1 MLDLNEIQDQIK
13 KRYICGHNI
22 IATSPCS
29 GGVLV
34 VSVLLH
40 VIEGRPINL
49 CAEIETNFLSSKK
62 LYSII
67 CHKNPPT
74 HSKHTH
80 LNEVIKNGRCDTCSV
95 LLLLIIFRHV
105 KLVKAKNVLKILRK
119 IEKTCFRDVL
129 YNYVM
134 GHSRNNL
141 YPSIEETENI
151 PLPLSG
157 HPTEVRRTFPF
168 PGHLSVKLLPST

>member
-1 MLDLNEIQDQIK
+1 MNEYAVLRSQSWISMKFVIGSKSDTFVLYYAYNSDTTVF
-13 KRYICGHNI
+13 RW
-22 IATSPCS
+22 CS
-29 GGVLV
+29 G
-34 VSVLLH
+34 
-40 VIEGRPINL
+40 
-49 CAEIETNFLSSKK
+49 SSKK
-62 LYSII
+62 FYSII

-105 KLVKAKNVLKILRK
+105 KLVKAKNVLKTLRK
-119 IEKTCFRDVL
+119 IEKICFRDEFC
-129 YNYVM
+129 NYIM
-134 GHSRNNL
+134 GHSRNNI

-157 HPTEVRRTFPF
+157 HPTTEVRPSLFLDISPPLR
-168 PGHLSVKLLPST
+168 HLKLNLFLI